1 MRRLVPVL
9 FLFALAAGCA
19 SRPAGNA
26 ITRLEARRD
35 ADPNAAKTLR
45 ALGIAYYRAGRYADA
60 QRVLGRANELAA
72 SDGVTALYLGMAA
85 EETGDF
91 ATARAAYESYVR
103 HGRTSRVRSRL
114 RGRLALLARRELEA
128 EAKAAVARE
137 ASLAG
142 TPGSPRTVAVLP
154 LDFAGRDSSLAPLGA
169 GLSDLLITDLSRV
182 SQLTVVERQRL
193 DALLDEVNRSASGR
207 VDSATAV
214 RSGRLVRAGRLVSG
228 TITQPDGGPLRADAA
243 VVDVAT
249 ARTAGPVNADF
260 TIDAVLDAEKRMVFA
275 ILQQLG
281 VTPTAAER
289 AAIEERPTKSLAAF
303 LAYSRGVA
311 AENAGRWDDAARHF
325 GDAVRQDPGFSTA
338 RAGEARAQQTA
349 VGTTT
354 TPALLQSSLA
364 GSERATVAAAQSGSI
379 GDAASLAGTLAAAR
393 DDVNPSPAAAA
404 ASAAAALGTLLP
416 TKEGP
421 AQAAGTDNPILNTGQ
436 IIIKVPLP

>member
-1 MRRLVPVL
+1 MRRL
-9 FLFALAAGCA
+9 LAALVLLAVATGCA
-19 SRPAGNA
+19 SRPASNA

-35 ADPNAAKTLR
+35 AEPNAAKTLR
-45 ALGIAYYRAGRYADA
+45 ALGVAYYQAGRHADA
-60 QRVLGRANELAA
+60 QRVLGRARELAP

-85 EETGDF
+85 EETGDL
-91 ATARAAYESYVR
+91 AAARSAYESYVR

-114 RGRLALLARRELEA
+114 RARLTLLARRELEA
-128 EAKAAVARE
+128 AAKAAVARE

-142 TPGSPRTVAVLP
+142 TAGSPRTVAVLP

-193 DALLDEVNRSASGR
+193 DALLDEVNRSTSGR

-214 RSGRLVRAGRLVSG
+214 RSGRLVRAGRLVQG
-228 TITQPDGGPLRADAA
+228 TITQPDGQALRADAA
-243 VVDVAT
+243 VVDVAS
-249 ARTAGPVNADF
+249 ARSAGPVNADF
-260 TIDAVLDAEKRMVFA
+260 TLDAVLDAEKRLVFA

-281 VTPTAAER
+281 VTPTPAER
-289 AAIEERPTKSLAAF
+289 AAIEQRPTKSLAAF

-338 RAGEARAQQTA
+338 RAGEARAQQTSA
-349 VGTTT
+349 GAAA

-364 GSERATVAAAQSGSI
+364 GSEGAAVAAAQAGSV
-379 GDAASLAGTLAAAR
+379 GDASPLAGTLAAAR
-393 DDVNPSPAAAA
+393 DDVNPSPAATATT
-404 ASAAAALGTLLP
+404 LGTLLP

-421 AQAAGTDNPILNTGQ
+421 AQAVGTDNPILNTGR

>member
-1 MRRLVPVL
+1 MRRLFPVL
-9 FLFALAAGCA
+9 FLLALVTGCA

-35 ADPNAAKTLR
+35 ANPNAAKTLR

-91 ATARAAYESYVR
+91 ATARGAYESYVR

-114 RGRLALLARRELEA
+114 RGRLALLARRQLEA
-128 EAKAAVARE
+128 DAKAAVARE

-214 RSGRLVRAGRLVSG
+214 RSGRLVRAGRLVRG
-228 TITQPDGGPLRADAA
+228 TITQPDGRALRADAA

-260 TIDAVLDAEKRMVFA
+260 TIEAVLDAEKRMVFA

-281 VTPTAAER
+281 VTPTPAER
-289 AAIEERPTKSLAAF
+289 AVIEQRPTKSLAAF

-311 AENAGRWDDAARHF
+311 AENAGRWDDATRHF

-349 VGTTT
+349 VGAAA

-364 GSERATVAAAQSGSI
+364 GSEGATVAAAQSGST
-379 GDAASLAGTLAAAR
+379 DAASLAGTLAAAR

-404 ASAAAALGTLLP
+404 ASAAAAVGTLLP